1 MQIAAVP
8 IEEEDYGGADA
19 WIRHWIENAGL
30 QNTDAIFPQEMWNMC
45 DRVENQSCRTNNSTE
60 GWHRSF
66 NALFRAPHPPLSTFV
81 KVMSQEDMHWQYVM
95 EDFNNAPNNGIR
107 GKGMGRKSVYVEQD
121 TALLAIFNSRAQRQP
136 WNIFAL
142 LLTECPNAI

>member
-45 DRVENQSCRTNNSTE
+45 DR
-60 GWHRSF
+60 
-66 NALFRAPHPPLSTFV
+66 TFV
-81 KVMSQEDMHWQYVM
+81 KVMSQEDMHWQYVV